1 MGASKCLPRI
11 FLGCLEG
18 QGHALAVQVHLENLD
33 GNGLANLDNLGRVVD
48 VLPGQ
53 LGNVNQTVHATQVH
67 ECTEVDDGGDNALA
81 DLTLLQLVEE
91 GGANSG
97 LSLFQ
102 VCTAGQNNVVA
113 VLVQLDDLSFDLL
126 TDVRCEVA
134 DAAHLN
140 EGCGQEATQT
150 DVEDKAT
157 LDNLDNGTG
166 NDAVV
171 FLDLLDVAPCTLV
184 LCALLGEDQATF
196 LVLLGED
203 ECLNLGA
210 ELDNLRGVDVVLDG
224 QLAGGDDA
232 FGLVT
237 DVEQNLIVVD
247 LNDLA
252 GDEIAV
258 VEDLNGL
265 LDSLEECLLVA
276 DVVDCDLRDVG
287 AHVVRAPIGFLIGR
301 RFRFA
306 VQHSRVGA
314 LTGSLFHPGAH
325 GIGPLAPLNGVRK
338 RRADGYLHCVPP
350 HRKQML

>member
-1 MGASKCLPRI
+1 M
-11 FLGCLEG
+11 
-18 QGHALAVQVHLENLD
+18 
-33 GNGLANLDNLGRVVD
+33 
-48 VLPGQ
+48 LPGQ

-91 GGANSG
+91 GGADCG
-97 LSLFQ
+97 LGLFQ
-102 VCTAGQNNVVA
+102 VCTARQNNVVA
-113 VLVQLDDLSFDLL
+113 VLVQLDNLSFELL
-126 TDVRCEVA
+126 ADVGSEVA
-134 DAAHLN
+134 DTAHLD
-140 EGCGQEATQT
+140 EGCGQEAAQT
-150 DVEDKAT
+150 DVEDEAA

-166 NDAVV
+166 NRL
-171 FLDLLDVAPCTLV
+171 FLGLQLLDGAPCALV
-184 LCALLGEDQATF
+184 LRTLLGQDQATF

-224 QLAGGDDA
+224 QLAGGNDA

-247 LNDLA
+247 LDDLA

-258 VEDLNGL
+258 VEDLDGL
-265 LDSLEECLLVA
+265 VDSLEECLLVA

-301 RFRFA
+301 RRRFT
-306 VQHSRVGA
+306 VQHPRVEA
-314 LTGSLFHPGAH
+314 PAGSLFHPGAH
-325 GIGPLAPLNGVRK
+325 GIGPLTPLNGVRK
-338 RRADGYLHCVPP
+338 RRADGYLQCVPP
-350 HRKQML
+350 PRRRRFSGCTEDITRFSGKLFP